1 MAKEQCHEY
10 ARLIMEELDPYNVGY
25 IEVSFVST
33 MAQFIHLFSCKI
45 DMCCGW

>member
-25 IEVSFVST
+25 IEVSFVSNNGT
-33 MAQFIHLFSCKI
+33 IRSFVFMQ
-45 DMCCGW
+45 D